1 MINLLLINGILNN
14 TEDLDLRI
22 HHHSQMAT
30 AGLRRLVEICRGFN
44 FDQLNTQ
51 LNTLQETIETDEKEL
66 RERLDQEVL
75 RDMTDIGDVYA
86 ALKSRTDG
94 SRAHDHLLSILQHLL
109 IIREDGPGMV
119 QYYQLLDSLVTDVVM
134 DHKLAGA
141 EQRLG
146 KSVESIISQFNDA
159 DQHRV
164 VEAEAAKMRA
174 DLRRLQL
181 EKDALESEAMNGGDG
196 LVGVLKGKIASLE
209 EKLQISRETT
219 TRLQTQLE
227 AQKSDYDEQ
236 ITQLEA
242 QIMELFRMLKELGTD
257 GVSKVLDNGNAMDRK
272 TLMATLEKHMQRT
285 KTIHILEGRDKE
297 PGKMKKGKGGQSD
310 DESESQDPD
319 ATPGK
324 SRLRRQTRS
333 KRSAKSERMS
343 EAQNGRTSQFMD
355 ADEADVKE
363 QIQLQLAAGVRMVSA
378 GQTPGIER
386 S

>member
-1 MINLLLINGILNN
+1 
-14 TEDLDLRI
+14 
-22 HHHSQMAT
+22 MAT
-30 AGLRRLVEICRGFN
+30 AGLRRLVELCRGFN

-51 LNTLQETIETDEKEL
+51 LNALQETIENDEKEL

-75 RDMTDIGDVYA
+75 KDMTDIGDVYA
-86 ALKSRTDG
+86 ALKSRTDN
-94 SRAHDHLLSILQHLL
+94 SRAHDHFLSILQHLL

-181 EKDALESEAMNGGDG
+181 EKDALESEVMNGGDG

-219 TRLQTQLE
+219 ARLQTQLE
-227 AQKSDYDEQ
+227 AQKSNYDEQ
-236 ITQLEA
+236 ISQLEA
-242 QIMELFRMLKELGTD
+242 QIMELFRMLKELGSD
-257 GVSKVLDNGNAMDRK
+257 GVSKILDNGSSAMDRK
-272 TLMATLEKHMQRT
+272 TLLATLEKHMQRT
-285 KTIHILEGRDKE
+285 KTINILEGRD
-297 PGKMKKGKGGQSD
+297 GKTKKGKGED
-310 DESESQDPD
+310 DSESDDPD

-333 KRSAKSERMS
+333 KKGPQSSKADRVS
-343 EAQNGRTSQFMD
+343 EAANGRTSQFMD

-363 QIQLQLAAGVRMVSA
+363 QIQQQLAAGVRMVSVVYTS
-378 GQTPGIER
+378 GFRR